1 MDQQETQI
9 FKETVQKYL
18 LLDAEIKTLEKAI
31 KDRKEKKKNY
41 SETIM
46 TFLQEQDIS
55 HINLKGDYDG
65 KSMLLDTR
73 ISKKKMM
80 TIKAKEI
87 ILSYFDNQTE
97 AINLISKILEHETSK
112 EVSKLKINKNKKINI
127 ESLEEAIEEVS
138 N

>member
-1 MDQQETQI
+1 
-9 FKETVQKYL
+9 
-18 LLDAEIKTLEKAI
+18 
-31 KDRKEKKKNY
+31 
-41 SETIM
+41 
-46 TFLQEQDIS
+46 
-55 HINLKGDYDG
+55 
-65 KSMLLDTR
+65 DTR

-80 TIKAKEI
+80 TVKAKEI

>member
-1 MDQQETQI
+1 MDEEETQL
-9 FKETVQKYL
+9 FKDVVQKFL

-55 HINLKGDYDG
+55 HINLHGEYNG

-73 ISKKKMM
+73 ISKKKLM
-80 TIKAKEI
+80 TGKAKEI
-87 ILSYFDNQTE
+87 ILSYFDNETE
-97 AINLISKILEHETSK
+97 AVDLINKILEHETSR
-112 EVSKLKINKNKKINI
+112 EVSKLKINKKKMNI
-127 ESLEEAIEEVS
+127 EALEEVIEEITK
-138 N
+138 